1 MLQYQ
6 SLMTYYLV
14 FMNLSR
20 NFLSIRVI
28 IFITSLRSILIIDL
42 ERTPKIFNSSTK
54 QARIETRDIGL
65 EALYI
70 VFLYT

>member
-54 QARIETRDIGL
+54 QARIETRDICL